1 MAIVRRRLL
10 GALGLSVLGATPAAA
25 LARSEQNAAA
35 LDTALAESPLLYL
48 SPLRSNGAL
57 SRCQAEVW
65 FQALPGAAVVV
76 TRSDAWRARA
86 IRQGLT
92 ATQLWI
98 GDVGLWRRS
107 NGSYRSLP
115 SARATGT
122 TVEDA
127 AEQARLLDLFGAK
140 YRREWGVW
148 GPRFRR
154 GLNEGSRVMLRYDLE
169 PLTS

>member
-25 LARSEQNAAA
+25 LARSEQTAAA
-35 LDTALAESPLLYL
+35 LDTALAESPLLYP

-86 IRQGLT
+86 RLNRRAACYRKPFAIGQHSLT
-92 ATQLWI
+92 LLNRL
-98 GDVGLWRRS
+98 VGLLRQTQDGICFQAL
-107 NGSYRSLP
+107 NGDFQMIHRFTHP
-115 SARATGT
+115 NW
-122 TVEDA
+122 VETI
-127 AEQARLLDLFGAK
+127 
-140 YRREWGVW
+140 V
-148 GPRFRR
+148 
-154 GLNEGSRVMLRYDLE
+154 
-169 PLTS
+169 